1 MIKIKAL
8 DMFCRYVLYHF
19 ESKQHVATFKIF
31 PQRHFRCS
39 KRCTQK
45 LWLQHF
51 DVFSLHNF
59 FPNKIFLRWWWLQK
73 SLILRTRLKHLLF
86 VLLYLLVFFVF
97 ESSTKQD
104 FITLE
109 FFDILLLKVCLV
121 ANVFSIF
128 IFDCL
133 VLNCLTA

>member
-1 MIKIKAL
+1 
-8 DMFCRYVLYHF
+8 MFFIILNP
-19 ESKQHVATFKIF
+19 SNMWQHLKFF
-31 PQRHFRCS
+31 PQRQFRCS

-73 SLILRTRLKHLLF
+73 SLILGTRLKHLLF
-86 VLLYLLVFFVF
+86 VLLYLFVFFVF

-104 FITLE
+104 FITFE
-109 FFDILLLKVCLV
+109 FFWHFAAESLFSCKVFCNLH
-121 ANVFSIF
+121 
-128 IFDCL
+128 FDCL
-133 VLNCLTA
+133 YYLALCDSVNMTS